1 MLVAKTLDKMM
12 ARNSLQVVG
21 VDGAHSS
28 LTTAAISKSGE
39 TSFFLWM
46 KILMFIKTRQR
57 I

>member
-1 MLVAKTLDKMM
+1 MS
-12 ARNSLQVVG
+12 RNSLQVVG